1 MSRFPARQL
10 QYVPLAMSMPESF
23 QSRSFRLSLEVL
35 RFYRAL
41 LETTAVPRHL
51 ANQMLRAGTSI
62 GANLEEAKSAYSRR
76 DLAAKYAISLREG
89 RECHYWLRLIK
100 ADQPQFREAIDPLL
114 DECNQLIAILTTTVR
129 KLRAAAIATAVT
141 SVLLLRTS
149 GFLLLT

>member
-1 MSRFPARQL
+1 MIKQKTDLP
-10 QYVPLAMSMPESF
+10 Y
-23 QSRSFRLSLEVL
+23 
-35 RFYRAL
+35 
-41 LETTAVPRHL
+41 HI
-51 ANQMLRAGTSI
+51 ANQLMRAGTAI

-100 ADQPQFREAIDPLL
+100 ADQPQLSEVIDPLL
-114 DECNQLIAILTTTVR
+114 DECNQLIAMLTTTVR

-141 SVLLLRTS
+141 SVLLLLTS